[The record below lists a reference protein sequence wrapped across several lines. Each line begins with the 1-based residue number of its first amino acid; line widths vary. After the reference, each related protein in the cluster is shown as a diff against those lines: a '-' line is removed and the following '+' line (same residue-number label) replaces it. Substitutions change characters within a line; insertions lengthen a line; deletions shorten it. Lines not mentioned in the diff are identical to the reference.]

1 MKSRHARPE
10 PQHTTSTK
18 LVLQYIPWKYS
29 IDIASTNVLYKP
41 FSLPVAI
48 ALMSTATIYNK
59 DSKWVIERLRQI
71 GFDAERKDPTAVA
84 MFREVLD
91 KKEVDDGKDDGKDG
105 ASGIWGYQQ
114 QMWTMFSLVVVHM
127 LNW

>member
-48 ALMSTATIYNK
+48 AVMSTATIYNK

-91 KKEVDDGKDDGKDG
+91 KKEVDDGKDG
-105 ASGIWGYQQ
+105 AAGIWGYQQ
-114 QMWTMFSLVVVHM
+114 QMWTMFLSLSFLVVFHM
-127 LNW
+127 ANW